1 MLNNV
6 KIIENKDYA
15 GLKKDLISLFNI
27 VLEDNKKINLA
38 DIDNLRKMAAL
49 NPSSKG
55 RELYKKRSLP
65 LAYRPEEGL
74 RDLDNVH

>member
-1 MLNNV
+1 MQAKHSYTQDKN
-6 KIIENKDYA
+6 
-15 GLKKDLISLFNI
+15 
-27 VLEDNKKINLA
+27 
-38 DIDNLRKMAAL
+38 DNLRKMAAL